1 MEKERKLEPL
11 RDIVV
16 VIEEHLVKTVTVKAK
31 NAQEAH
37 EKVRQAYRN
46 QEIVLDA
53 SNYSV
58 TLVNVDD
65 CGWEE
70 M

>member
-1 MEKERKLEPL
+1 MDEPI

-16 VIEEHLVKTVTVKAK
+16 HIEEHLVKTIIVKAR
-31 NAQEAH
+31 NAEEAH
-37 EKVRQAYRN
+37 EKVRQAYKN

-53 SNYSV
+53 SDYSC